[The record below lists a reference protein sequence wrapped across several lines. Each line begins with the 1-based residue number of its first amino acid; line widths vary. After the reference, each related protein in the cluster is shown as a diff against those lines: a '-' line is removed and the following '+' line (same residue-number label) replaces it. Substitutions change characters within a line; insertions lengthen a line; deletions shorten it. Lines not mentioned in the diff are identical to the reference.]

1 MTYSDEELYNLVADK
16 MRISE
21 MAFSVLYDRHSP
33 QIWAFCLRFLG
44 NETVAKDVFQET
56 FLRFY
61 NSIDGSRAI
70 NNLPGYILKIARNL
84 CINQLNSTA
93 TFDAIPFDDDEFFA
107 QTRQN
112 DSAELLDVIKNSVA
126 NLSDSYREVFIMRE
140 YQGLAYQE
148 IADITG
154 DTLTNVKVK
163 IHGAKDKIREIL
175 AVYIEDLQKHDIKI

>member
-112 DSAELLDVIKNSVA
+112 DNTELLDLI
-126 NLSDSYREVFIMRE
+126 
-140 YQGLAYQE
+140 
-148 IADITG
+148 
-154 DTLTNVKVK
+154 
-163 IHGAKDKIREIL
+163 
-175 AVYIEDLQKHDIKI
+175 